1 MKVTAF
7 PGFGATRWIVC
18 LGLFLATAGLT
29 ETGQAQEQGEKSSP
43 QARVIVV
50 GEASVSAPP
59 DYAKIRG
66 GVTTTA
72 KTVKE
77 ATDAN
82 SKLMAA
88 VTGALLDSGVA
99 QNDIQTSE
107 FSIEPVYSSQTS
119 SAEPKLSG
127 YRVSNQVN
135 VKIHQLAKVAEILD
149 RLVTAGATD
158 VGNVQFLLSDPSK
171 VLDQA
176 REAAFADARH
186 KAELYAR
193 ASGLNLGRVAWIT
206 ESPEFATPVAA
217 EGRLKSAAM
226 AAVPIQTG
234 ENTLHAS
241 VTVGF
246 DIAQ

>member
-1 MKVTAF
+1 MRITGF
-7 PGFGATRWIVC
+7 PCLGAMRWILC
-18 LGLFLATAGLT
+18 LGLFLAAASPT
-29 ETGQAQEQGEKSSP
+29 ETSLAQGQGEKPSP

-59 DYAKIRG
+59 DYAEIRG

-72 KTVKE
+72 KTVEE
-77 ATDAN
+77 AMDAN

-88 VTGALLDSGVA
+88 VTGALLDAGVA

-107 FSIEPVYSSQTS
+107 FSIEPVYTSRTS
-119 SAEPKLSG
+119 SDGQKLSG

-135 VKIHQLAKVAEILD
+135 AKIHQLAKVGEILD
-149 RLVTAGATD
+149 RLVAAGATD
-158 VGNVQFLLSDPSK
+158 VGNVRFLLSDPSK
-171 VLDQA
+171 ALDQA

-193 ASGLNLGRVAWIT
+193 ASGLNLGRVAWIS
-206 ESPEFATPVAA
+206 ESPEFAPVAGD
-217 EGRLKSAAM
+217 GRFKSATT
-226 AAVPIQTG
+226 AAVPIQPG
-234 ENTLHAS
+234 ENSFHAS

>member
-1 MKVTAF
+1 MWVTRF
-7 PGFGATRWIVC
+7 PGLCAMRCILC
-18 LGLFLATAGLT
+18 LGVFIAAAGVT
-29 ETGQAQEQGEKSSP
+29 ETSLAQGQGEKSSP

-59 DYAKIRG
+59 DYAEVRG
-66 GVTTTA
+66 GVNTTA

-77 ATDAN
+77 AVDAN

-99 QNDIQTSE
+99 QNDVQTSE
-107 FSIEPVYSSQTS
+107 FSIEPVYTSQTS

-135 VKIHQLAKVAEILD
+135 VRIHQLAKVGEILD
-149 RLVTAGATD
+149 RLVAAGATN

-171 VLDQA
+171 MLDQA
-176 REAAFADARH
+176 REAAVADARH

-193 ASGLNLGRVAWIT
+193 ASGLNLGHVAWIT
-206 ESPEFATPVAA
+206 ESPEFAQPVAD
-217 EGRLKSAAM
+217 GIRMKSAQM
-226 AAVPIQTG
+226 APVPIQPG

-241 VTVGF
+241 ITVGF

>member
-1 MKVTAF
+1 
-7 PGFGATRWIVC
+7 
-18 LGLFLATAGLT
+18 LGIFLAAAGLT
-29 ETGQAQEQGEKSSP
+29 EISHAQEQGEKSSP

-50 GEASVSAPP
+50 GEGSVSAPP
-59 DYAKIRG
+59 DYARIRG

-88 VTGALLDSGVA
+88 VTAALLDSRVG

-107 FSIEPVYSSQTS
+107 FSIEPVYTSKTS
-119 SAEPKLSG
+119 SDESKLSG
-127 YRVSNQVN
+127 YRVSNQVV
-135 VKIHQLAKVAEILD
+135 VKIHQLAKVGEILD
-149 RLVTAGATD
+149 RLVTSGATD
-158 VGNVQFLLSDPSK
+158 VGSVQFLLSDSST

-193 ASGLNLGRVAWIT
+193 ASGLKLGGVVWIT
-206 ESPEFATPVAA
+206 ESPEFAPLATPD
-217 EGRLKSAAM
+217 GRLKSAAM
-226 AAVPIQTG
+226 AAVPIQPG

-241 VTVGF
+241 ITVGF